1 MTLETTITV
10 LSTRAGIHDADTIAT
25 MVGDLLHD
33 IMAAVNDKVFVFHYD
48 DTAGRAQA
56 WMDHG
61 FAFLTINYRGSTTF
75 GREFQEKIRGDVGHW
90 EMEDVAAAR
99 HWLVREGIARPDQIF
114 LTGWS

>member
-1 MTLETTITV
+1 MTV
-10 LSTRAGIHDADTIAT
+10 LSARAGIHDADTIAT

-48 DTAGRAQA
+48 DTVGRAQA

-75 GREFQEKIRGDVGHW
+75 GREFQEMIWGDVGHW
-90 EMEDVAAAR
+90 EMENVAVAR

-114 LTGWS
+114 QGSGKLICR